1 MDIEELETALP
12 GTIPRVKMSGFR
24 IDLFKKRLV
33 RFSVSAKPQH
43 MNHVGMVYAGIY
55 FIGMEVVGA
64 ALFFTTCRTERFT
77 PNNQVRSNRFLKP
90 ASSDIACEFTFK

>member
-1 MDIEELETALP
+1 MDIEELKTALP

-33 RFSVSAKPQH
+33 RLSVSAKPQH

-55 FIGMEVVGA
+55 FIRMEVVGA
-64 ALFFTTCRTERFT
+64 ALFFTTYRTKRFT
-77 PNNQVRSNRFLKP
+77 PNNKAMRSRFLKP